1 MAERN
6 RLDNDN
12 GDKILSQEATGLVI
26 TAEPSPNLFPI
37 SNQEKNHQHD
47 TEEGREQEEQHQAG
61 SSGSTLTPPVHST
74 FTPAQR
80 RYIVASIAW
89 AALFSPVSANIYLP
103 ALNTLAQELSVS
115 ISMINLTVT
124 SYMIFQG
131 LSPMF
136 MGDLADTAGRRP
148 AVLLCFLIYIAANIG
163 LALQSNYAA
172 LLVLRCVQATGSS
185 PTIALAAGVVAD
197 VATSAQ
203 RGTYMGWVIAGA
215 LLGPAIGPVIG
226 GLLAQYLGWRAIF
239 WFLVIFAAAFLVQ
252 FAVLFPETG
261 RNIVGNGSYPPQK
274 WNISVITYLKTRKA
288 ARQNAGDVID
298 NSQDTVETAAPAAAE
313 VPKRPKL
320 RFPNPIKALTILREK
335 DTLIA
340 LVANAVMF
348 AAFYNMNIAIT
359 FLFHEIYGYNDFQI
373 GLCYIPIGVG
383 ACVGSIANGFIL
395 DYNYR
400 RIAEKLGFSVSRD
413 KQQDLRHFPIERARL
428 QIVFP
433 LVFLSICTVVSFGWV
448 LHFRVSV
455 AAPLVLLCISG
466 ATLTSAVNTVSTLLV
481 DLHPGRAATV
491 TASNNLVRCLF
502 GAGATAVI
510 SPMID
515 GLGVGWCFTL
525 IAFVMAPTAPV
536 MLVVIRFG
544 PKWREER
551 RVKAEALDVRSVGE
565 AQ

>member
-1 MAERN
+1 MAKRSCWNE
-6 RLDNDN
+6 
-12 GDKILSQEATGLVI
+12 GDKPPPQE
-26 TAEPSPNLFPI
+26 TAALAIDAGPAQNISPI
-37 SNQEKNHQHD
+37 SNSEKSHHHD
-47 TEEGREQEEQHQAG
+47 PEEGSVQEGQHPAG
-61 SSGSTLTPPVHST
+61 SSASAASQPVHSI

-80 RYIVASIAW
+80 RYIVASISW

-103 ALNTLAQELSVS
+103 ALNTLARELSVS
-115 ISMINLTVT
+115 ISMMNLTVT

-136 MGDLADTAGRRP
+136 IGDLADTAGRRP
-148 AVLLCFLIYIAANIG
+148 AILLCFIIYIAANIG
-163 LALQSNYAA
+163 LASQSNYAA

-185 PTIALAAGVVAD
+185 PTIALAAGVVTD

-203 RGTYMGWVIAGA
+203 RGTYMGWTTAGS
-215 LLGPAIGPVIG
+215 LLGPAIGPVVG

-239 WFLVIFAAAFLVQ
+239 WFLVIFAAAFTLQ

-261 RNIVGNGSYPPQK
+261 RNIVGNGSHPPQK

-288 ARQNAGDVID
+288 ARLDAKNA
-298 NSQDTVETAAPAAAE
+298 NPASQDTTVPVAEAEAETEA
-313 VPKRPKL
+313 PKRPKL
-320 RFPNPIKALTILREK
+320 RFPNPIKSLKILREK

-340 LVANAVMF
+340 LIANAIMF
-348 AAFYNMNIAIT
+348 AAYYDMNTATT
-359 FLFHEIYGYNDFQI
+359 FLFHDIYGYNDFQI
-373 GLCYIPIGVG
+373 GLCYLPIGAG
-383 ACVGSIANGFIL
+383 ACIGSIANGFIL

-400 RIAEKLGFSVSRD
+400 RVADKLGIPIVRNR
-413 KQQDLRHFPIERARL
+413 QQDLRHFPIERARL

-433 LVFLSICTVVSFGWV
+433 MVFTSACAMVSFGWV
-448 LHFRVSV
+448 LHFRVPI

-466 ATLTSAVNTVSTLLV
+466 ATLTSAVNTVSTLIV

-491 TASNNLVRCLF
+491 TASNNLIRCLF

-510 SPMID
+510 SPMIH

-525 IAFVMAPTAPV
+525 IAFIMAATSPV

-551 RVKAEALDVRSVGE
+551 RLAAEARSAG
-565 AQ
+565 